1 MKIVRA
7 GVSKFEELEV
17 ETVYKLESNET
28 TDTVICLLLI
38 RAARE
43 MSLTIKTY
51 SLNINIA
58 MLLE

>member
-7 GVSKFEELEV
+7 GVTKFEELEV

-28 TDTVICLLLI
+28 TDIVICLLLI

-58 MLLE
+58 MRLE